1 MSKFKRV
8 ARFAAGA
15 LLVTGLFASAAA
27 PASADDAGT
36 SARKYVL
43 LDTGWGG

>member
-27 PASADDAGT
+27 PASADDAAS

>member
-8 ARFAAGA
+8 ARLVAGA

-27 PASADDAGT
+27 PATADDAGT